1 MSGPVL
7 MKLRLPSGFV
17 ADLDITSLLVYIAMH
32 TFNYER
38 EAFTKNIFSPAVW

>member
-17 ADLDITSLLVYIAMH
+17 ADLDITALLVH
-32 TFNYER
+32 
-38 EAFTKNIFSPAVW
+38 NILNKYK